1 MRKFLIA
8 IVSLLLLGVLFLMTA
23 STGYLPVN
31 IPGISH
37 HRPIEKV
44 SPIYSERESEENLT
58 LDFNGAV
65 VVNNAL
71 GKIVLQGADVDNVE
85 VRVVKKARSK
95 LGAADLLTQIKI
107 ETETSPEATA
117 ITTLVPR
124 TTSPEQA
131 SVDLFLTVPMELTAD
146 LRAGLGQVEVENVQ
160 GTLRIQSDLGAIK
173 INHFTGDA
181 AVEAALG
188 AVEIQGSQFER
199 ELLVIT
205 HLGDVS
211 ISGSLAETTVIENKL
226 GGINLH
232 LPPEESYTVE
242 AKVNLGN
249 FSSNLPF
256 RGEQSQNLV
265 NGIIGSGEHKGNLML
280 VLDLGSLAIE
290 HQ

>member
-1 MRKFLIA
+1 MRKFFIA

-23 STGYLPVN
+23 STGYLPVT
-31 IPGISH
+31 IPGLSYQ
-37 HRPIEKV
+37 RPMEKV
-44 SPIYSERESEENLT
+44 SPIYSERESEEHLT

-95 LGAADLLTQIKI
+95 VGTAADLLAQIKV
-107 ETETSPEATA
+107 ETETSPEAAA

-131 SVDLFLTVPMELTAD
+131 SVDLFLTVPMELIAD
-146 LRAGLGQVEVENVQ
+146 LRAGLGQIEVENVQ
-160 GTLRIQSDLGAIK
+160 GNLRIQSDLGAVK
-173 INHFTGDA
+173 INRFTGDA
-181 AVEAALG
+181 AVETALG
-188 AVEIQGSQFER
+188 AVEMRDSHFER

-211 ISGSLAETTVIENKL
+211 ISGSLAETTIIENKL
-226 GGINLH
+226 GGINLN
-232 LPPEESYTVE
+232 LSPEESYAVE
-242 AKVNLGN
+242 ARVSLGN
-249 FSSNLPF
+249 FSSDLPF

-265 NGIIGSGEHKGNLML
+265 KGMIGSGEQK
-280 VLDLGSLAIE
+280 AIFCLCWI
-290 HQ
+290 